1 MFDEVMSP
9 LQMAFASMWMEV
21 VSYLPM
27 IVTAIIVLIVGWLVG
42 AILKGVVVK
51 LFKKLKV
58 NEALD
63 AAGVDMLT
71 ERAGLQL
78 KAGVFVGTLVKW
90 FVIAVFFVAA
100 LDILRLT
107 MVTEFVRDIVLGYL
121 PNVIVAVLI
130 LLVASIVANAAAT
143 ALGTALRTAGV
154 QNAERFGKVAYYAII
169 VFATLAAL
177 HQLRIAPEII
187 QMLIAGLI
195 FAGALATGLAFGLG
209 GRDTAAR
216 FLDKVTKSNHQ
227 SHQ

>member
-1 MFDEVMSP
+1 MFDEVMNP
-9 LQMAFASMWMEV
+9 LQAAFAGMWSEV
-21 VSYLPM
+21 ITFLPM
-27 IVTAIIVLIVGWLVG
+27 IVMAIIVLIAGWLLG

-51 LFKKLKV
+51 LFRKLKV

-130 LLVASIVANAAAT
+130 LLVASIVANVAAT

-154 QNAERFGKVAYYAII
+154 QSAERFGKVAYYAII
-169 VFATLAAL
+169 VFAVLAAL

-187 QMLIAGLI
+187 QMLIAGI
-195 FAGALATGLAFGLG
+195 VFATALAAGLAFGLG

-216 FLDKVTKSNHQ
+216 LLDKMTNK
-227 SHQ
+227 